1 MSQKAGAGRNLLLQG
16 VLFALLS
23 FLSCCFTI
31 VTVSDEIETNKIYS
45 GTRANIVIIG
55 SSYDHPHGPGPM
67 FRYLGL
73 LDFPFSLVADTVIL
87 PYTIAYTILAQDSTD
102 ADSTEADDAESSPSS
117 DPDQGLESE
126 EISH

>member
-1 MSQKAGAGRNLLLQG
+1 MSQKSGAGRNLLLQG
-16 VLFALLS
+16 VLFALVS

-31 VTVSDEIETNKIYS
+31 VTVSDEVETNKIYS

-67 FRYLGL
+67 FRYLGV

-87 PYTIAYTILAQDSTD
+87 PYTIAYTILAQDFTD
-102 ADSTEADDAESSPSS
+102 PDSAEPDDAESSPSS